1 MTSPEFRNLFDALAA
16 RGILQDDLA
25 KLLGTS
31 QVNVSRWYNDKNIR
45 GAISQ
50 RYSDKLRLL
59 QAQLD
64 RDKLHRLTVISIEI
78 RRVTEMIDGM
88 LEHSDGGAIDYALR
102 RALQSLHD
110 ATGLAEEDIKFLTIA
125 KGFLQTTAQPTLAAK
140 LAGGETS

>member
-31 QVNVSRWYNDKNIR
+31 QANVSRWYNDRNVR

-50 RYSDKLRLL
+50 RYSAKLRLL

-64 RDKLHRLTVISIEI
+64 RDELEKLTARLEDM
-78 RRVTEMIDGM
+78 RRVMKMIDGM
-88 LEHSDGGAIDYALR
+88 LEHGDGGAIDYALR
-102 RALQSLHD
+102 RALQALHD
-110 ATGLAEEDIKFLTIA
+110 AAGMAEEDMKFLTIA

-140 LAGGETS
+140 LAEGETP